1 MPTPTLME
9 QPQVAAEA
17 VVGKEVT
24 GGATPTR
31 EQELAA
37 KLRDEVAKDIPARQI
52 LDGIRPHPAP
62 NPGEVHNLNNENIG
76 TKRFDT
82 GPNAGEKDYSTE
94 PRSEELR
101 KRADVASRIAR
112 ELLDKGFDD
121 IKDDDATNPDIRD
134 PKTAVQKK
142 QILSE
147 ACQRAIESWPQ
158 GKAIFDGLNPAEKQA
173 KIEEL
178 FLKNPHA
185 LKALSQEFAD
195 VYNQGKISKD
205 LLSVAEDEFAKAEKI
220 NKAKEEALTALK
232 DRLQKIEDGE
242 KKFLPGTNE
251 YNDLIRLRGLAS
263 GWEAA
268 LRSKQTEIE
277 QLTQSVNAAYPR
289 AEVHT
294 FDEADT
300 VDPNTQK
307 VLHRKTPVQTPNQ
320 GVIQQIAQAE
330 ARMRVLRSEMNQIQT
345 DQGTLRGYE
354 DEINRLNKERNDLK
368 TAEVP
373 LIEESAKAELDF
385 KTAKRNLDVQ
395 RAARAV
401 DEEKFVNNVEGM
413 FQEAATKFLETEVK
427 RYEAA
432 QAKLAAKATETAQT
446 ADEKHIY
453 GAMEKKYRVEKKGK
467 RTKINGKEVKTDYNK
482 MLAERNV
489 DWLVKD
495 FMEQSILEIRNKT
508 GVTGSPEE
516 LEERKRLDEK
526 YKDTDYMKRMGAVV
540 TERLLR
546 NYFEAGGKP
555 EDGDIRVLSET
566 DWGIAAIDNAISK
579 NEEAQKVIDRLKG
592 PSNKSTGEVIR
603 GLMKNPTTYKVG
615 VSLLALL
622 FGAPFLA
629 IAASGAYAA
638 YAAAGHAVGA
648 PGGPL
653 F

>member
-1 MPTPTLME
+1 ME

-134 PKTAVQKK
+134 PKTAAQKK

-173 KIEEL
+173 EIEEL

-220 NKAKEEALTALK
+220 YKAKEEALTALK
-232 DRLQKIEDGE
+232 ERLQKIEDGE

-263 GWEAA
+263 GWEAT
-268 LRSKQTEIE
+268 LRLKQTEIE

-330 ARMRVLRSEMNQIQT
+330 ARMRVLRAEMNQIQT

-453 GAMEKKYRVEKKGK
+453 GAMEAKWREAKKGK
-467 RTKINGKEVKTDYNK
+467 RTKVNGKVVKAAYNQ
-482 MLAERNV
+482 MLQERNT
-489 DWLVKD
+489 DWLVKQ
-495 FMEQSILEIRNKT
+495 FMEESISEIRRNK
-508 GVTGSPEE
+508 GANSPEE
-516 LEERKRLDEK
+516 AEERRRLDDR
-526 YKDTDYMKRMGAVV
+526 YKDTDYMKKMGAIV

-546 NYFEAGGKP
+546 NYFESGGKP
-555 EDGDIRVLSET
+555 EDGDIRVLAET
-566 DWGIAAIDNAISK
+566 DWGIAAIDNAIAK
-579 NEEAQKVIDRLKG
+579 NKDAQDVIDRLRG
-592 PSNKSTGEVIR
+592 PSKASTGDVIK
-603 GLMKNPTTYKVG
+603 GLMRNPNTYKTGVG
-615 VSLLALL
+615 LLALL

-629 IAASGAYAA
+629 VGASAIYGA
-638 YAAAGHAVGA
+638 YAAAGNAIGA